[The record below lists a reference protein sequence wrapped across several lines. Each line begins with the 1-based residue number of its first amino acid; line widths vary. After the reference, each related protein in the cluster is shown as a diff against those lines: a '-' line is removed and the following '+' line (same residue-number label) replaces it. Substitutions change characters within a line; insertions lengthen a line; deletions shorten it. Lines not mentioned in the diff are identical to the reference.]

1 MCESVGCSFCSLRS
15 PCPSQSVIAF
25 TKHESVGAQY
35 ANVVALFTFFSGVLF
50 MAALDALVHRLDP
63 DTELHEPDLAG
74 DFCAHNI
81 NVVDHVL
88 CTEFRDAG
96 ATAED
101 ERLDEEH
108 AARVHGAAE
117 SKRLRRMGL
126 MTGLCILLH
135 NFPEGLA
142 TFVGALASPTLGVGL
157 AVAIGVHNLPEGIC
171 VAVPIYYA
179 TGSRW
184 KGFAAAFVSGL
195 AEPIGALIGY
205 AVIASVIDE
214 LAYGILFGI
223 VAGMMVFISFHELLP
238 TALRYDVRGHVTSVA
253 LFVGMFVI
261 ALSLV
266 LFTL

>member
-1 MCESVGCSFCSLRS
+1 VTAFGQVESVGDR
-15 PCPSQSVIAF
+15 
-25 TKHESVGAQY
+25 Y
-35 ANVVALFTFFSGVLF
+35 ANVVALFTFFSGVVL

-63 DTELHEPDLAG
+63 ETELHEPDLAG
-74 DFCAHNI
+74 DFAAHHI

-88 CTEFRDAG
+88 CAEFRDAG

-101 ERLDEEH
+101 DELHEAH
-108 AARVHGAAE
+108 AARIRGAAE
-117 SKRLRRMGL
+117 SKRLKRMGL

-142 TFVGALASPTLGVGL
+142 TFVGALANTTLGVGL

-195 AEPIGALIGY
+195 AEPVGAVLGY
-205 AVIASVIDE
+205 AVLASVVGQ

-223 VAGMMVFISFHELLP
+223 IAGMMVFISFHELLP
-238 TALRYDVRGHVTSVA
+238 TAQRYDGHGHVTTVA

>member
-1 MCESVGCSFCSLRS
+1 
-15 PCPSQSVIAF
+15 
-25 TKHESVGAQY
+25 
-35 ANVVALFTFFSGVLF
+35 LFTFFSGVLL

-63 DTELHEPDLAG
+63 DTELHEPDLIG
-74 DFCAHNI
+74 DYAAHHI

-88 CTEFRDAG
+88 CSEFRDAG
-96 ATAED
+96 ATTED
-101 ERLDEEH
+101 DELHEEH
-108 AARVHGAAE
+108 AARMMRAAE
-117 SKRLRRMGL
+117 SKRLKRMGL

-142 TFVGALASPTLGVGL
+142 TFVGALANTTLGVGL
-157 AVAIGVHNLPEGIC
+157 AVAIGVHNLPEGVC

-195 AEPIGALIGY
+195 AEPIGALLGY
-205 AVIASVIDE
+205 AVLASVVGP
-214 LAYGILFGI
+214 LAYGILFGLI
-223 VAGMMVFISFHELLP
+223 AGMMVFISFHELLP
-238 TALRYDVRGHVTSVA
+238 TAQRYDPKGLVTSIA

-266 LFTL
+266 LFTI